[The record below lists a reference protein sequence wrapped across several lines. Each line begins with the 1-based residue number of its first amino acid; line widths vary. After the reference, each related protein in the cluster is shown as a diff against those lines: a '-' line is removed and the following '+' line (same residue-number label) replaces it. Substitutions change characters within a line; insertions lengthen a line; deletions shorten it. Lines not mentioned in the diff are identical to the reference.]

1 MNKQESK
8 ERLKELLSEAFTKV
22 KDNYG
27 MPNVEEVADYLLEH
41 GVEIHYMK
49 DMSKCWRIDDR
60 DICTC
65 PENMDCED
73 SMDCKFC
80 QFFKSELRL
89 VEGIY
94 WSSLD
99 DVVFGKT
106 VFATKE
112 EAEAKL
118 KELQGEDNA

>member
-1 MNKQESK
+1 MKLC
-8 ERLKELLSEAFTKV
+8 LKNQPIGEFKDSFAFDIAFNLK
-22 KDNYG
+22 G
-27 MPNVEEVADYLLEH
+27 MADYLLDN

-80 QFFKSELRL
+80 QFLKSELRL

-118 KELQGEDNA
+118 KELIENDAK